1 MVMKKKEKTSLH
13 SLNSAELVKVIADV
27 KKELAK
33 IRVNRYSKQSKNVH
47 EITFLKRKLAIAE
60 TFAHEKE
67 LVHE

>member
-1 MVMKKKEKTSLH
+1 MKKKEKTSIH
-13 SLNSAELVKVIADV
+13 SMKATELIKMISDA

-47 EITFLKRKLAIAE
+47 EGTALKRKIAIAQ
-60 TFAHEKE
+60 TVLQEKE